1 MKSAF
6 KLFLYISFILFGNLY
21 LFSSLSIANE
31 ETKGDLENKI
41 DINYLKKISRSDYI
55 LGSGDS
61 LSIAVSPLVYPE
73 LVSNSTIDGEGF
85 ITLPNIGSV
94 YVEGLTVN
102 EMNFLLNK
110 SYKEYVNFPNVETR
124 ISNYRPLKVIVKGEV
139 NDPGI
144 QTLKGSMKLLGDPSS
159 VMIKKDFVSEPPTP
173 EMQNNKL
180 SEDIN
185 YYFPTVFDAIRS
197 AGGLTNFSDLSN
209 IQVIRKDT
217 LSNGGGN
224 ISTNLDFINSDINTP
239 NIRIYDDDIIIVK
252 KVEFPINNSITNVIR
267 SDLNPKYIRVIVTG
281 KVYNPGEKVLLSAS
295 TLNDAIDIS
304 GGTKTLRGPIKYLS
318 FSNKGVIEKR
328 TIRYKKRNK
337 RGSVNNPI
345 LKNGDIVFVGT
356 SLFSNTAEAIT
367 EITSPFQ
374 GIYSTYRLIELI
386 TD

>member
-1 MKSAF
+1 MKSAL

-31 ETKGDLENKI
+31 ESRGDLENKI
-41 DINYLKKISRSDYI
+41 DINYLKKLSRSDYI

-73 LVSNSTIDGEGF
+73 LVSDNVINGEGF

-124 ISNYRPLKVIVKGEV
+124 ITKYRPLKVVVKGEV

-144 QTLKGSMKLLGDPSS
+144 QTLKGSMQLNGDPSS
-159 VMIKKDFVSEPPTP
+159 IIIKKDFSSEPPTP
-173 EMQNNKL
+173 ATQKFNL
-180 SEDIN
+180 SKDIN

-217 LSNGGGN
+217 LSKGGGN
-224 ISTNLDFINSDINTP
+224 ISTNLDFINNEFNIP
-239 NIRIYDDDIIIVK
+239 NIRIYDDDIIIVN
-252 KVEFPINNSITNVIR
+252 KVEVPLNNSITNVIR

-281 KVYNPGEKVLLSAS
+281 KVYNPGEKVLLNES

-304 GGTKTLRGPIKYLS
+304 GGTKTLRGSIKYLS

-337 RGSVNNPI
+337 RGSDNNPI
-345 LKNGDIVFVGT
+345 LKNGDIVFVGS